1 MLVLDRKINQSIM
14 IGNIEVVVTDV
25 RGDHVK
31 IGVQAPRCVPV
42 HRREIYDVIR
52 AQNIRA
58 AESETA
64 HLNDLRGLLQIEA
77 GPGAGVPRKSA

>member
-14 IGNIEVVVTDV
+14 IGNIEVIVTEV
-25 RGDHVK
+25 RGEHVK

-42 HRREIYDVIR
+42 HRREVYDVIR

-58 AESETA
+58 AETQAANLE
-64 HLNDLRGLLQIEA
+64 DLRGVLQI
-77 GPGAGVPRKSA
+77 